1 MKEGFLKNKLVT
13 ASLSLSYFLAVVLP
27 HEEVGKMINSFFSN
41 YSRSTYNLVI
51 SLIVLTLSAIL
62 FWILLPSLRCHREP
76 KKMYGYL
83 VVSAVLVFLCF
94 NVLFVVNVEAV
105 HFIQYAILA
114 ILLFPLSRSCSVTM
128 SLAVLAGGLD
138 ELYQYLVLDN
148 TNFYYDFND
157 VLLDTIGAG
166 MGLLVLKIRH
176 AETVAYS
183 HQWYKHPGFLLSV
196 GIASVLLVA
205 GLLGHFSINTRPLD
219 PAFFTLFKKAPDG
232 FWHFPPGPIV
242 KFHILRP
249 VPGLI
254 IIYATAYFY
263 SLLDRIEP
271 RI

>member
-1 MKEGFLKNKLVT
+1 M
-13 ASLSLSYFLAVVLP
+13 LSLCYFLAVVLP
-27 HEEVGKMINSFFSN
+27 HEEVGKIINSFFSN

-51 SLIVLTLSAIL
+51 GVMALAFSASI
-62 FWILLPSLRCHREP
+62 FWFLLPSLRRHP
-76 KKMYGYL
+76 HSIKMYGYL
-83 VVSAVLVFLCF
+83 LVSAVLVLLCF
-94 NVLFVVNVEAV
+94 NILFVVNVEAV
-105 HFIQYAILA
+105 HFLQYAILA

-138 ELYQYLVLDN
+138 ELYQYLILDN

-176 AETVAYS
+176 TETVVHS
-183 HQWYKHPGFLLSV
+183 LPWYKHPGFFLSLGV
-196 GIASVLLVA
+196 ACVLLVA
-205 GLLGHFSINTRPLD
+205 GLLGHFSINSRSMD

-232 FWHFPPGPIV
+232 FWHFPPGPFA

-249 VPGLI
+249 IPGLI

-263 SLLDRIEP
+263 SLLDKIKP
-271 RI
+271 LSC